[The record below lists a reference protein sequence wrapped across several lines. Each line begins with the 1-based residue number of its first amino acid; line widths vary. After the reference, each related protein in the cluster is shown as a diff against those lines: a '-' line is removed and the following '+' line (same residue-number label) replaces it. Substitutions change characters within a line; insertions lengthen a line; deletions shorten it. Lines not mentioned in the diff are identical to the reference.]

1 MKVKC
6 TGKSSRTGKP
16 CGNYP
21 VRGATVCNA
30 HGAAAPQVKAKAAQ
44 RVVEG
49 QALKVVTSLRGVPV
63 TDPLSALADV
73 AGEVTAVKDFLRGLV
88 EEIVASE
95 RPASADPMSV
105 AVARLAGSEKLRMP
119 DDKGAEQMN
128 AKFQAYMAMLS
139 TCVSTL
145 ATIAKLNIDERMARI
160 DEARAEM
167 IREALR
173 RAFGEAG
180 LSGEQ
185 QTRGMAAFGRHLR
198 VVGSETTRR
207 AA

>member
-1 MKVKC
+1 MNTSPSGEKC
-6 TGKSSRTGKP
+6 TSKAKRTGVRCTKW
-16 CGNYP
+16 P
-21 VRGATVCNA
+21 VKGATVCPS
-30 HGAAAPQVKAKAAQ
+30 HGGKAPQVKAAAAR

-49 QALKVVTSLRGVPV
+49 QALKAVSALGRWGPV

-88 EEIVASE
+88 EQIVE
-95 RPASADPMSV
+95 RQSDP
-105 AVARLAGSEKLRMP
+105 LRVP
-119 DDKGAEQMN
+119 DDKGAEQMR
-128 AKFQAYMAMLS
+128 AEFTAYMAMLN
-139 TCVSTL
+139 TTVGTL

-173 RAFGEAG
+173 RAFAEAG
-180 LSGEQ
+180 LAGEQ
-185 QTRGMAAFGRHLR
+185 QTKGLAAFGRHLR
-198 VVGSETTRR
+198 VVGADEKRR

>member
-1 MKVKC
+1 MKPKC
-6 TGKSSRTGKP
+6 TGTSKATGER
-16 CGNYP
+16 CGRYP
-21 VRGATVCNA
+21 TRGTTVCHK
-30 HGAAAPQVKAKAAQ
+30 HGAAAPQVKAAAAR

-49 QALKVVTSLRGVPV
+49 QALKAVTSLRGAPV

-73 AGEVTAVKDFLRGLV
+73 AGEVTAVKDYLRGLV
-88 EEIVASE
+88 EQIVE
-95 RPASADPMSV
+95 REQAAQLSDGVM
-105 AVARLAGSEKLRMP
+105 RLMGGGEQLRMP

-173 RAFGEAG
+173 RAFAEAG
-180 LSGEQ
+180 LAGEQ

-198 VVGSETTRR
+198 VVAVDERR

>member
-1 MKVKC
+1 MNTSPKGEKC
-6 TGKSSRTGKP
+6 TGTAKRTGERCTKW
-16 CGNYP
+16 P
-21 VRGATVCNA
+21 VKGAKVCRS
-30 HGAAAPQVKAKAAQ
+30 HGAGAPQVKAAAAR

-49 QALKVVTSLRGVPV
+49 QALKAVSALGAWSPV

-88 EEIVASE
+88 EQIVEAE
-95 RPASADPMSV
+95 QRH
-105 AVARLAGSEKLRMP
+105 AGLSGGGEQLRST
-119 DDKGAEQMN
+119 DDKGAEQLN
-128 AKFQAYMAMLS
+128 AKFQAYMTMLDR
-139 TCVSTL
+139 TVSTL

-173 RAFGEAG
+173 RTWAEMGIT
-180 LSGEQ
+180 GEQ
-185 QTRGMAAFGRHLR
+185 QTRGTAALGRHLR
-198 VVGSETTRR
+198 VVGSETRK